1 MCEYVWVLCPFNR
14 SECKTRSDVNRA
26 SQHKVGERQ
35 RVQDHV
41 TRGTFREMGLEV
53 SQRAN
58 NPLMISIDALEQARQ
73 TRNCT
78 RCNNETTDLDGERLG
93 VAVDHARNV
102 LSWYT
107 DLKFRKVHPL
117 VNERDFAHVGAQANC
132 GPDAAH

>member
-1 MCEYVWVLCPFNR
+1 MR
-14 SECKTRSDVNRA
+14 SKVNRA

-35 RVQDHV
+35 CVQDHV

-58 NPLMISIDALEQARQ
+58 NPLMISIDTLPQARQ
-73 TRNCT
+73 TCDCT
-78 RCNNETTDLDGERLG
+78 RCDNETADLDRKRLG
-93 VAVDHARNV
+93 VAVDDTRDV
-102 LSWYT
+102 LSWHT

-117 VNERDFAHVGAQANC
+117 IDERGFAHVGAQANC